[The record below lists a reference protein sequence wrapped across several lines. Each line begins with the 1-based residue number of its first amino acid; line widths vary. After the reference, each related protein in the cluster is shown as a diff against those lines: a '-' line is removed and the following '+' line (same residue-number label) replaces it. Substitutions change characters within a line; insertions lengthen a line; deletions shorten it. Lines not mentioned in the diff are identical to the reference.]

1 MSMHPIVE
9 RFLQGS
15 LPEPMAMALVGGSLP
30 VPTMDLLQALAHACL
45 TDTKYT
51 QRGLDFFATMPESL
65 LAGVLVDR
73 LDPPAP
79 LQLVLCHRKEPA
91 LLETTL
97 LNPSLTAAIVEA
109 SVPSLP
115 GKVLEIVLNN
125 QVLWM
130 ERHRIL
136 DLLEEHP
143 EAEYVIKRRVNEF
156 RFDVLRLIPEEVK
169 RQRLE
174 IIDEVEAGHLDRAW
188 SELPLP
194 KEKSKEEAEA
204 EVESEELAAERR
216 LLAQKPILDDE
227 GNEIT
232 LTLTQRMMKLSTNQK
247 IMLAI
252 KGGKEER
259 AFLIRES
266 NRLIQVNVIRNGRI
280 TEGEV
285 AYIANMRTVNE
296 EVLRIISNSREWMK
310 KYPITKSL
318 VMNPRTPLPVAMT
331 HFKRLYESDMKLLMK
346 DRNVAELLRREAK
359 RLVDMK
365 AQGKQTS

>member
-1 MSMHPIVE
+1 MSMHHIVE
-9 RFLQGS
+9 RFLQGG
-15 LPEPMAMALVGGSLP
+15 LPEPMVMALVGGGLP
-30 VPTMDLLQALAHACL
+30 VPTRDLLFALAHAGL
-45 TDTKYT
+45 KETPYTK
-51 QRGLDFFATMPESL
+51 RALDFFATMPESL
-65 LAGVLVDR
+65 LSGVLADAIE
-73 LDPPAP
+73 PPTP
-79 LQLVLCHRKEPA
+79 LELVLCHRKEPA
-91 LLETTL
+91 LLEAVL
-97 LNPSLTAAIVEA
+97 LNPSLTSAIVEA

-115 GKVLEIVLNN
+115 GAVLEIVLNN

-130 ERHRIL
+130 ERPRIL

-143 EAEYVIKRRVNEF
+143 EGEYVIKRRVNEF

-169 RQRLE
+169 QQRLE
-174 IIDEVEAGHLDRAW
+174 IIDEVEAGRLDRAW

-204 EVESEELAAERR
+204 EDEPEEVAAERR
-216 LLAQKPILDDE
+216 LLAQKPPVDDQ
-227 GNEIT
+227 GQEIN
-232 LTLTQRMMKLSTNQK
+232 LTLTQRVMKLTTNQK

-259 AFLIRES
+259 TLLIRES

-285 AYIANMRTVNE
+285 AYIAQMRTVNE

-310 KYPITKSL
+310 KYPITKAL

-331 HFKRLYESDMKLLMK
+331 HFKRLYESDMKLLIK

-359 RLVDMK
+359 RLVEMK
-365 AQGKQTS
+365 THGKG

>member
-9 RFLQGS
+9 RFLQGG
-15 LPEPMAMALVGGSLP
+15 LPEPMVMALVGGSLP
-30 VPTMDLLQALAHACL
+30 VPTKDLLQALSHVALKETPYSRRA
-45 TDTKYT
+45 
-51 QRGLDFFATMPESL
+51 LDFFATMPESL
-65 LAGVLVDR
+65 LAGVLAEAV
-73 LDPPAP
+73 DPPAP

-91 LLETTL
+91 LLETAL
-97 LNPSLTAAIVEA
+97 LNPSLTSEIVEA
-109 SVPSLP
+109 SVLSLP
-115 GKVLEIVLNN
+115 GAVLEIVLNN
-125 QVLWM
+125 QVLWLQ
-130 ERHRIL
+130 RPRIL

-143 EAEYVIKRRVNEF
+143 EGEYVIKRRVNEF

-169 RQRLE
+169 KARLE
-174 IIDEVEAGHLDRAW
+174 IIDEVEAGRLDRAW

-194 KEKSKEEAEA
+194 KEKTKEEADA
-204 EVESEELAAERR
+204 EIESEEMAAERR
-216 LLAQKPILDDE
+216 LLAQNPPVDDE
-227 GNEIT
+227 GHEIN
-232 LTLTQRMMKLSTNQK
+232 LTLTQRVMKLRTNQK

-259 AFLIRES
+259 ALLIREA

-285 AYIANMRTVNE
+285 AYIAQMRTVNE

-318 VMNPRTPLPVAMT
+318 VMNPRTPLPVALT
-331 HFKRLYESDMKLLMK
+331 HFKRLYESDMKLLVK

-359 RLVDMK
+359 RLLEMK
-365 AQGKQTS
+365 AKGKG

>member
-1 MSMHPIVE
+1 MSMHPIVD
-9 RFLQGS
+9 RFIKGG

-30 VPTMDLLQALAHACL
+30 VPTKDLLQALAYAIL
-45 TDTKYT
+45 KETPYT
-51 QRGLDFFATMPESL
+51 QRALGFFATLPESL
-65 LAGVLVDR
+65 LSGVMVEAF
-73 LDPPAP
+73 DPKPP

-91 LLETTL
+91 LLETVL
-97 LNPSLTAAIVEA
+97 LNPSLTSEIVEA

-115 GKVLEIVLNN
+115 GAVLEIVLNN
-125 QVLWM
+125 QVLWLQ
-130 ERHRIL
+130 RPRIL

-143 EAEYVIKRRVNEF
+143 EGEYVIKRRVNEF
-156 RFDVLRLIPEEVK
+156 RFDVLRLVPEHVK
-169 RQRLE
+169 KERLD

-194 KEKSKEEAEA
+194 KEKSREEAEA
-204 EVESEELAAERR
+204 EVESEEMAAERR
-216 LLAQKPILDDE
+216 LLALRPPVDDE

-232 LTLTQRMMKLSTNQK
+232 LTLTQRVAKLSTNQK
-247 IMLAI
+247 IILAL

-259 AFLIRES
+259 SLLIREA
-266 NRLIQVNVIRNGRI
+266 NRLIQVNVIRNSRI
-280 TEGEV
+280 SEGEV
-285 AYIANMRTVNE
+285 AYISNMRTVNE

-331 HFKRLYESDMKLLMK
+331 HFKRLFDSDMKLLIK

-359 RLVDMK
+359 RLVEMK
-365 AQGKQTS
+365 AKGKV

>member
-1 MSMHPIVE
+1 MHPIVD
-9 RFLQGS
+9 RFLQGG

-30 VPTMDLLQALAHACL
+30 VPAVDLLQALAHVGL
-45 TDTKYT
+45 TETRFT
-51 QRGLDFFATMPESL
+51 QRALAFFATMPESL
-65 LAGVLVDR
+65 LAGLVAEPIN
-73 LDPPAP
+73 PPWP

-91 LLETTL
+91 LLEQAL
-97 LNPSLTAAIVEA
+97 LNKSLTSRIVEA

-115 GKVLEIVLNN
+115 GSVLEIVLNN
-125 QVLWM
+125 QVLWL
-130 ERHRIL
+130 ERPRIL

-143 EAEYVIKRRVNEF
+143 EGEYVIKRRVNEF
-156 RFDVLRLIPEEVK
+156 RFDVLRLIPEDVK
-169 RQRLE
+169 NQRLE

-194 KEKSKEEAEA
+194 KEKSREEADA
-204 EVESEELAAERR
+204 EIESEEMAAERR
-216 LLAQKPILDDE
+216 LLAQKPVVDDE

-232 LTLTQRMMKLSTNQK
+232 LTLSQRVMKLSTNQK

-259 AFLIRES
+259 TLLIREA

-280 TEGEV
+280 SEGEV

-365 AQGKQTS
+365 ARGKG

>member
-1 MSMHPIVE
+1 MSLHPIVE
-9 RFLQGS
+9 RFLQGG
-15 LPEPMAMALVGGSLP
+15 LPAPMAMVLVGGSLP
-30 VPTMDLLQALAHACL
+30 VPTLDLLQALAHAGL
-45 TDTKYT
+45 KETPYT
-51 QRGLDFFATMPESL
+51 ERALDYFSTIPESM
-65 LAGVLVDR
+65 LAGVLTEAIK
-73 LDPPAP
+73 PPAP

-91 LLETTL
+91 LLETAL
-97 LNPSLTAAIVEA
+97 LNPSLTSAIVEA

-115 GKVLEIVLNN
+115 GAVLEIVLNN
-125 QVLWM
+125 QVLWL
-130 ERHRIL
+130 ERPRIL

-143 EAEYVIKRRVNEF
+143 EAQYVIKRRVNEF

-169 RQRLE
+169 KDRLE
-174 IIDEVEAGHLDRAW
+174 IIDEVEAGRLDRAW

-204 EVESEELAAERR
+204 EDETAEMAAERR
-216 LLAQKPILDDE
+216 LLAQKPLLDDE
-227 GNEIT
+227 GNEIN
-232 LTLTQRMMKLSTNQK
+232 LTLTQRMAKLRTNQK

-259 AFLIRES
+259 SILIREA
-266 NRLIQVNVIRNGRI
+266 NRLIQVNVIKNPRI
-280 TEGEV
+280 SEGEV

-331 HFKRLYESDMKLLMK
+331 HFKRLFESDMKLLMK

-359 RLVDMK
+359 RMIEMK
-365 AQGKQTS
+365 AKGKG

>member
-1 MSMHPIVE
+1 MTMHPIVD
-9 RFLQGS
+9 RFLKGG

-30 VPTMDLLQALAHACL
+30 VPTKDLLQALAHVVL
-45 TDTKYT
+45 QETHYT
-51 QRGLDFFATMPESL
+51 QRALDFFASMPESL
-65 LAGVLVDR
+65 LAGVVSEPV
-73 LDPPAP
+73 DPPAP
-79 LQLVLCHRKEPA
+79 LQLVLCHRKEPTQLETA
-91 LLETTL
+91 LL
-97 LNPSLTAAIVEA
+97 NSSLTAAIVEA
-109 SVPSLP
+109 SIPSLP
-115 GKVLEIVLNN
+115 GSVLEIVLNN

-143 EAEYVIKRRVNEF
+143 EGEYVIKRRVNEF

-204 EVESEELAAERR
+204 EVESEEMAAERR
-216 LLAQKPILDDE
+216 LMAMKPPVDDE

-232 LTLTQRMMKLSTNQK
+232 LTLTQRVMKLSTNQK

-259 AFLIRES
+259 TLLIREA

-285 AYIANMRTVNE
+285 AYIAQMRTVNE

-310 KYPITKSL
+310 KYPITKAL

-331 HFKRLYESDMKLLMK
+331 HFKRLYDSDMKLLIK
-346 DRNVAELLRREAK
+346 DRNVPELLRREAK
-359 RLVDMK
+359 RLTEMK
-365 AQGKQTS
+365 AKGKA

>member
-9 RFLQGS
+9 RFLQGG
-15 LPEPMAMALVGGSLP
+15 LPEPMVMALVGGSLP
-30 VPTMDLLQALAHACL
+30 VPTQDLLQALAHVAL
-45 TDTKYT
+45 KDTPYT
-51 QRGLDFFATMPESL
+51 QRALDSLASMPESML
-65 LAGVLVDR
+65 TGVL
-73 LDPPAP
+73 LGPIEPPAP
-79 LQLVLCHRKEPA
+79 LQLVLCHRKEPG
-91 LLETTL
+91 LLETAL
-97 LNPSLTAAIVEA
+97 LNPSLTAEIVEA

-115 GKVLEIVLNN
+115 GAVLEIVLNN

-130 ERHRIL
+130 QRHVIL
-136 DLLEEHP
+136 DLLEQHP
-143 EAEYVIKRRVNEF
+143 EAEFVIKRRVNEF

-169 RQRLE
+169 KDRLE

-194 KEKSKEEAEA
+194 KEKSREESEAEIETE
-204 EVESEELAAERR
+204 EVAAERR
-216 LLAQKPILDDE
+216 LLAQKPPVDE
-227 GNEIT
+227 NGKEIN
-232 LTLTQRMMKLSTNQK
+232 LTLTQRVSRLSTNQK

-259 AFLIRES
+259 NLLIREA

-285 AYIANMRTVNE
+285 AYIAQMRTVNE

-310 KYPITKSL
+310 KYPITKAL

-331 HFKRLYESDMKLLMK
+331 HFKRLYESDLKLLMK

-359 RLVDMK
+359 RLVEMK
-365 AQGKQTS
+365 AQGKG

>member
-1 MSMHPIVE
+1 MTLHPIVQ

-15 LPEPMAMALVGGSLP
+15 LPEPMVMALLGGSLP
-30 VPTMDLLQALAHACL
+30 VPTLDLLQALAHAVL
-45 TDTKYT
+45 QETPHA
-51 QRGLDFFATMPESL
+51 QRAAGTLATMPESL
-65 LAGVLVDR
+65 LSGVLAEA
-73 LDPPAP
+73 LEPAAP

-91 LLETTL
+91 LLETAL
-97 LNPSLTAAIVEA
+97 LNPSLTPEIVEA

-115 GKVLEIVLNN
+115 GAVLEIVLNN

-130 ERHRIL
+130 QRPRIL

-143 EAEYVIKRRVNEF
+143 EGEYVIKRRVNEF
-156 RFDVLRLIPEEVK
+156 RFEVLRLIPEEVK
-169 RQRLE
+169 RDRLE
-174 IIDEVEAGHLDRAW
+174 IINEVEAGRLDRAW

-194 KEKSKEEAEA
+194 KEKTKEEADA
-204 EVESEELAAERR
+204 ENESEEIAAERR
-216 LLAQKPILDDE
+216 LLAQKPAVDDE

-232 LTLTQRMMKLSTNQK
+232 LTLTQRVMKLNTNQK

-259 AFLIRES
+259 TLLIRES

-285 AYIANMRTVNE
+285 AYIAQMRTVNE

-310 KYPITKSL
+310 KYPITKAL

-331 HFKRLYESDMKLLMK
+331 HFKRLYDSDMKLLIK

-359 RLVDMK
+359 RLVEMK
-365 AQGKQTS
+365 AKGKA

>member
-1 MSMHPIVE
+1 MSTHPIVE
-9 RFLQGS
+9 KFLQGT

-30 VPTMDLLQALAHACL
+30 VPTRDLLQALARAAL
-45 TDTKYT
+45 TETPYT
-51 QRGLDFFATMPESL
+51 ARALDFLATMPESL
-65 LAGVLVDR
+65 LSGALADAIE
-73 LDPPAP
+73 PPAP

-91 LLETTL
+91 LLEMAL
-97 LNPSLTAAIVEA
+97 LNPALTAEIVEA
-109 SVPSLP
+109 SIPSMP
-115 GKVLEIVLNN
+115 GAVLEIVLNN

-130 ERHRIL
+130 QRHAIL
-136 DLLEEHP
+136 DLLEQHP

-169 RQRLE
+169 KDRLE
-174 IIDEVEAGHLDRAW
+174 IIDEVEAGRLDRAW

-204 EVESEELAAERR
+204 EVETEELAAERR
-216 LLAQKPILDDE
+216 LMAQKPPVDDE
-227 GNEIT
+227 GKEIN
-232 LTLTQRMMKLSTNQK
+232 LTLTQRMTKLSTNQK

-259 AFLIRES
+259 TLLIREA

-285 AYIANMRTVNE
+285 AYIAQMRTVNE

-359 RLVDMK
+359 RLVEMK
-365 AQGKQTS
+365 AQGKG

>member
-9 RFLQGS
+9 RFLQGG
-15 LPEPMAMALVGGSLP
+15 LPEPMVMALVGGSLP
-30 VPTMDLLQALAHACL
+30 VPTRDLLQALAHVSL
-45 TDTKYT
+45 KETPYT
-51 QRGLDFFATMPESL
+51 QRALDCLASLPESTL
-65 LAGVLVDR
+65 LGVLIEAF
-73 LDPPAP
+73 DPPAP

-91 LLETTL
+91 LLETAL
-97 LNPSLTAAIVEA
+97 LNPSLTSEIVEA

-115 GKVLEIVLNN
+115 GSVLEIVLNN
-125 QVLWM
+125 QVLWLQ
-130 ERHRIL
+130 RPVIL
-136 DLLEEHP
+136 DLLEQHP
-143 EAEYVIKRRVNEF
+143 ESEYVIKRRVNEF
-156 RFDVLRLIPEEVK
+156 RFEVLRLIPEEVK
-169 RQRLE
+169 QDRLE

-194 KEKSKEEAEA
+194 KEKSHEEAEA
-204 EVESEELAAERR
+204 EVESEEMAAERR
-216 LLAQKPILDDE
+216 LLALRPPLDDE
-227 GNEIT
+227 GQEIN
-232 LTLTQRMMKLSTNQK
+232 LTLTQRVARLKTNQK

-259 AFLIRES
+259 TLLIRES
-266 NRLIQVNVIRNGRI
+266 NRLIQVNVIRNNRI

-296 EVLRIISNSREWMK
+296 EVLRIISQSREWMK

-331 HFKRLYESDMKLLMK
+331 HFKRLYDSDLKLLMK

-359 RLVDMK
+359 RLVEMK
-365 AQGKQTS
+365 AKGKG

>member
-9 RFLQGS
+9 RFIEGR

-30 VPTMDLLQALAHACL
+30 VPTRDLLYALTHVGL
-45 TDTKYT
+45 KDTPYT
-51 QRGLDFFATMPESL
+51 KRALDFFASMPESL
-65 LAGVLVDR
+65 LSGVLVDAIE
-73 LDPPAP
+73 PPGP

-91 LLETTL
+91 LLEVAL
-97 LNPSLTAAIVEA
+97 LNPSLTAKIVEA

-115 GKVLEIVLNN
+115 GAVLEIVLNN
-125 QVLWM
+125 QVLWLQQP
-130 ERHRIL
+130 RIL

-143 EAEYVIKRRVNEF
+143 EAEFVIKRRVNEF
-156 RFDVLRLIPEEVK
+156 RFDILRLIPEAVK
-169 RQRLE
+169 KERLE
-174 IIDEVEAGHLDRAW
+174 IIDEVEAGRLDRAW

-194 KEKSKEEAEA
+194 KEKSSEEAEA
-204 EVESEELAAERR
+204 EVETEEMAAERR
-216 LLAQKPILDDE
+216 LLAQKPVLDHE
-227 GNEIT
+227 GNEVN

-280 TEGEV
+280 TEGEI
-285 AYIANMRTVNE
+285 AYIAQMRTVSE
-296 EVLRIISNSREWMK
+296 EVLRIIAHSRDWMK
-310 KYPITKSL
+310 KYPITKAL

-331 HFKRLYESDMKLLMK
+331 HFKRLYDSDMKLIVK

-359 RLVDMK
+359 RLVEMK
-365 AQGKQTS
+365 AKGKG

>member
-1 MSMHPIVE
+1 MNMHPIVE
-9 RFLQGS
+9 RFLQGG
-15 LPEPMAMALVGGSLP
+15 LPEPMVMALVGGSLP
-30 VPTMDLLQALAHACL
+30 VPTRDLLFALAHVGL
-45 TDTKYT
+45 KETPYTK
-51 QRGLDFFATMPESL
+51 RALDFFASMPESL
-65 LAGVLVDR
+65 LSGVLIEAIE
-73 LDPPAP
+73 PPTP

-91 LLETTL
+91 LLEAAL
-97 LNPSLTAAIVEA
+97 LNPSLTSAIVEA

-115 GKVLEIVLNN
+115 GAVLEIVLNN

-130 ERHRIL
+130 ERPRIL

-143 EAEYVIKRRVNEF
+143 EGEYIIKRRVNEF
-156 RFDVLRLIPEEVK
+156 RFDVLRLIPEDVK
-169 RQRLE
+169 KERLE
-174 IIDEVEAGHLDRAW
+174 VIEEVEAGRLDRAW

-194 KEKSKEEAEA
+194 KEKSREEAEA
-204 EVESEELAAERR
+204 EDESEEMAAERR
-216 LLAQKPILDDE
+216 LLAQKPPVDDQ
-227 GNEIT
+227 GQEIN
-232 LTLTQRMMKLSTNQK
+232 LTLTQRVMKLRTNQK

-259 AFLIRES
+259 ALLIRES

-285 AYIANMRTVNE
+285 AYIAQMRTVNE

-310 KYPITKSL
+310 KYPITKAL

-331 HFKRLYESDMKLLMK
+331 HFKRLYDSDLKLLIK

-359 RLVDMK
+359 RLMEMK
-365 AQGKQTS
+365 AKGKG

>member
-1 MSMHPIVE
+1 MTLNPIVE
-9 RFLQGS
+9 RFLKGG
-15 LPEPMAMALVGGSLP
+15 LPEPMAMALVGGGLP
-30 VPTMDLLQALAHACL
+30 VPTRDLLHALAHVGL
-45 TDTKYT
+45 KDTSYT
-51 QRGLDFFATMPESL
+51 RRALDFFATMPESL
-65 LAGVLVDR
+65 LAGVL
-73 LDPPAP
+73 LEPIEPPTP
-79 LQLVLCHRKEPA
+79 LQLVLCHRKEMG
-91 LLETTL
+91 LVETTL

-115 GKVLEIVLNN
+115 GAALEIVLNN

-130 ERHRIL
+130 QRPRIL

-143 EAEYVIKRRVNEF
+143 EGEYVIKRRVNEF
-156 RFDVLRLIPEEVK
+156 RFDILRLVPEHVK
-169 RQRLE
+169 QERLA

-194 KEKSKEEAEA
+194 KEKSKEEADA
-204 EVESEELAAERR
+204 EVESEEMAAERR
-216 LLAQKPILDDE
+216 LLALRPPVDAD
-227 GNEIT
+227 GNEIN
-232 LTLTQRMMKLSTNQK
+232 LTLTQRVMKLSTNQK

-259 AFLIRES
+259 ALLIREA

-285 AYIANMRTVNE
+285 AYIAQMRTVNE

-331 HFKRLYESDMKLLMK
+331 HFKRLYDSDMKLLIK

-359 RLVDMK
+359 RLVEMK
-365 AQGKQTS
+365 AKGKG